1 MGMAASVCGGI
12 AAIVVVVMLM
22 FAGILAALVTLVV
35 LTLVLL
41 PLVIHGRD
49 GHTGYEKI
57 LAATLF
63 RRADRAGKTKYVSG
77 VTGQTPDGCTRLPGL
92 LAATELVSGTDVYG
106 EEFGVLITPAIE
118 HYAIVFQTEATGAE
132 MVNQSVT
139 DNEVAHHG
147 GWLAQLS
154 QEADVVAAAVTVE
167 TAPDPGTRLV
177 RMMNRHRQDDAP
189 EFSGATMD
197 EIAQKYPVASSSIT
211 TRVAVTFNGKPRAGE
226 QARARVDM
234 LDYLARRLPGF
245 RAGLTTTG
253 AGTAVRAMSAA
264 DLTDAVRVAYDPS
277 VAQLVEEERAAG
289 GTGLTWSEAG
299 PAYAREFGEH
309 YSHNGAHSISW
320 HMKEPPSGVFYDQV
334 LRDLL
339 KPHGDIDRKTG
350 HPGVPPGTRRTRPAD
365 RGERHPRRHHPS
377 DVAGTAPAS
386 GFDHARRRPQV
397 RERAGH
403 RGRGGAVRDDRHRH
417 RDRRGHVGAGGI
429 HGAAARRLPT
439 HPVAP
444 GPLQPSRHVRR
455 RPAPGVGA
463 ARAPGG
469 ARLDARRP
477 VTAANTA
484 AWAVFAAAGDRN
496 GRDRPHH
503 HHPLLR
509 CFLPPLML
517 ERTI

>member
-1 MGMAASVCGGI
+1 MGRCGGAGAVLRWCVLTADTGRARVSAPIVERISYGNLRPPRRPGVLGLGMAASVCGGI

-118 HYAIVFQTEATGAE
+118 HYSIVFQTEATGAE

-226 QARARVDM
+226 QARSRADM
-234 LDYLARRLPGF
+234 LDYLPG
-245 RAGLTTTG
+245 GC
-253 AGTAVRAMSAA
+253 
-264 DLTDAVRVAYDPS
+264 
-277 VAQLVEEERAAG
+277 
-289 GTGLTWSEAG
+289 
-299 PAYAREFGEH
+299 
-309 YSHNGAHSISW
+309 
-320 HMKEPPSGVFYDQV
+320 
-334 LRDLL
+334 
-339 KPHGDIDRKTG
+339 
-350 HPGVPPGTRRTRPAD
+350 
-365 RGERHPRRHHPS
+365 RGS
-377 DVAGTAPAS
+377 
-386 GFDHARRRPQV
+386 
-397 RERAGH
+397 
-403 RGRGGAVRDDRHRH
+403 GRG
-417 RDRRGHVGAGGI
+417 
-429 HGAAARRLPT
+429 
-439 HPVAP
+439 
-444 GPLQPSRHVRR
+444 
-455 RPAPGVGA
+455 
-463 ARAPGG
+463 
-469 ARLDARRP
+469 
-477 VTAANTA
+477 
-484 AWAVFAAAGDRN
+484 
-496 GRDRPHH
+496 
-503 HHPLLR
+503 
-509 CFLPPLML
+509 
-517 ERTI
+517 

>member
-1 MGMAASVCGGI
+1 MSAPIVERISYGNLRPPRRPGVLGLGMAASVCGGI

-189 EFSGATMD
+189 EFSVATMD

-226 QARARVDM
+226 QARSRADM

-253 AGTAVRAMSAA
+253 AGLDPTNRLTGPGGPPPRAVCARARGSPVPRRSAA
-264 DLTDAVRVAYDPS
+264 SRVR
-277 VAQLVEEERAAG
+277 QRAA
-289 GTGLTWSEAG
+289 
-299 PAYAREFGEH
+299 
-309 YSHNGAHSISW
+309 
-320 HMKEPPSGVFYDQV
+320 
-334 LRDLL
+334 
-339 KPHGDIDRKTG
+339 
-350 HPGVPPGTRRTRPAD
+350 
-365 RGERHPRRHHPS
+365 PRRAPRCRLRRPGQG
-377 DVAGTAPAS
+377 VRRRVPAS
-386 GFDHARRRPQV
+386 GTRSRVHQNIGECNFWHGWAAPRLAFRRSRSARPR
-397 RERAGH
+397 
-403 RGRGGAVRDDRHRH
+403 
-417 RDRRGHVGAGGI
+417 
-429 HGAAARRLPT
+429 
-439 HPVAP
+439 
-444 GPLQPSRHVRR
+444 
-455 RPAPGVGA
+455 
-463 ARAPGG
+463 
-469 ARLDARRP
+469 
-477 VTAANTA
+477 
-484 AWAVFAAAGDRN
+484 
-496 GRDRPHH
+496 
-503 HHPLLR
+503 
-509 CFLPPLML
+509 
-517 ERTI
+517 